1 MRRRDFIILFGATA
15 AAWPLAARAQQPT
28 LPAVGYLHVRSAA
41 DAPHLAQ
48 AFRTGL
54 QESGFIEGQNVK
66 IEFRWADGQYKR
78 LPALAKELTQIPV
91 AVIVAAGG
99 ELAAEAA
106 EAANSSIPLVFSMSG
121 DPVKLGLAE
130 SFNQPGRNATGMN
143 ILTATM
149 EPKRL
154 GLLHELVPDVTA
166 VAALVDPGFP
176 EAEKQMKDF
185 QEAAP
190 HAGLKLHI
198 FRIDPNRELEAT
210 FETIAREQIGAIAV
224 ASSPV
229 FDTHRSKIIA
239 LAAHYALPA
248 IYHFREYPE
257 SGGLIS
263 YGIDIREVHRQLG
276 RYTGQILRG
285 AKPGELP
292 IMLPSKFELV
302 INLKTAKVL
311 GLKVPTSMQM
321 LADDVIE

>member
-1 MRRRDFIILFGATA
+1 MRRRDFITVVSAVIAS
-15 AAWPLAARAQQPT
+15 PLAAGAQQASMPV
-28 LPAVGYLHVRSAA
+28 VGYLHVRSAA
-41 DAPHLAQ
+41 DASHLAH
-48 AFRTGL
+48 AFRSGL
-54 QESGFIEGQNVK
+54 EESGFIEGQNVK

-78 LPALAKELTQIPV
+78 LPGLADELAQIPV

-99 ELAAEAA
+99 ALAVEAA
-106 EAANSSIPLVFSMSG
+106 EAASSSIPLVFAMSG

-130 SFNQPGRNATGMN
+130 SFNRPARNATGMN

-166 VAALVDPGFP
+166 VAALVDAGFP
-176 EAEKQMKDF
+176 EAEKQVKDL

-190 HAGLKLHI
+190 HAELKLQI
-198 FRIDPNRELEAT
+198 YRIDPNREIEMT
-210 FETIAREQIGAIAV
+210 FESIARERIGAIAV

-229 FDTHRSKIIA
+229 FDTSRSKIVA
-239 LAAHYALPA
+239 LAAHYKLPA

-285 AKPGELP
+285 AKPGDLP

-302 INLKTAKVL
+302 INLKTAKAL
-311 GLKVPTSMQM
+311 GLKIPASMQM

>member
-1 MRRRDFIILFGATA
+1 MRRRKFITLIGGAATS
-15 AAWPLAARAQQPT
+15 WPLAARAQQGSTPV
-28 LPAVGYLHVRSAA
+28 VGYLHVRSAA

-48 AFRTGL
+48 AFRSGL
-54 QESGFIEGQNVK
+54 DESGFIEGQNVK

-78 LPALAKELTQIPV
+78 LPVLAKELAQIPV

-99 ELAAEAA
+99 ALAVEAA
-106 EAANSSIPLVFSMSG
+106 KAASSSIPLVFAMSG

-130 SFNQPGRNATGMN
+130 SFNRPGRNATGMN

-166 VAALVDPGFP
+166 VAALVDAGFP
-176 EAEKQMKDF
+176 EAEKQVKDF

-190 HAGLKLHI
+190 HAKLRLQI
-198 FRIDPNRELEAT
+198 YRIDPNREIEAT
-210 FETIAREQIGAIAV
+210 FETITSERIGAIAV

-229 FDTHRSKIIA
+229 FDTSRSNIVA
-239 LAAHYALPA
+239 LAAHYGLPA

-285 AKPGELP
+285 AKAGDLP

-302 INLKTAKVL
+302 INLKTAKAL
-311 GLKVPTSMQM
+311 GLKIPTSMQM

>member
-1 MRRRDFIILFGATA
+1 
-15 AAWPLAARAQQPT
+15 
-28 LPAVGYLHVRSAA
+28 
-41 DAPHLAQ
+41 
-48 AFRTGL
+48 
-54 QESGFIEGQNVK
+54 
-66 IEFRWADGQYKR
+66 
-78 LPALAKELTQIPV
+78 
-91 AVIVAAGG
+91 
-99 ELAAEAA
+99 
-106 EAANSSIPLVFSMSG
+106 
-121 DPVKLGLAE
+121 
-130 SFNQPGRNATGMN
+130 
-143 ILTATM
+143 
-149 EPKRL
+149 
-154 GLLHELVPDVTA
+154 
-166 VAALVDPGFP
+166 
-176 EAEKQMKDF
+176 
-185 QEAAP
+185 
-190 HAGLKLHI
+190 LHI